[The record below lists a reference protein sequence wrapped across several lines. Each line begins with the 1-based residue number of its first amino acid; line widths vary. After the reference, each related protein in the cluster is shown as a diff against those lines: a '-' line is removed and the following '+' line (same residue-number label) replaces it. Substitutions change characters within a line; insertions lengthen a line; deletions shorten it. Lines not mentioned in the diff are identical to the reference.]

1 MWKIEW
7 ITDWPAIESLEFRLF
22 WLKTFHANQSNH
34 VFFHPDIV
42 KAWIDSYRSFEDISP
57 LFCAAKTENID
68 LILPLVS
75 WKRNVKNLRQRVIL
89 PIGFSEFDYHD
100 PVIADNI
107 SCECMGKFWDQF
119 TNEIGE
125 RFYFN
130 KLILN
135 GIRITGTAAGFRR
148 EHDICPLA
156 DLSKFNSFQDFM
168 SGMKGS
174 LRGDIYRQERK
185 LKAIG
190 DLKLVTYDQDH
201 MQEALEQLETFLAHH
216 KAKWPHAFK
225 PPEFYKN
232 LLTYGIPT
240 GVTHFSVLSL
250 NNKPINWHLGF
261 IVHGRFYYYMHT
273 FDPGYSN
280 YSPGKIH
287 LFYLIKSCFR
297 DKLKTFD
304 FLRGDEAYK
313 AGISRE
319 STELFQLT
327 VVNQKLYS
335 KIKNYTLSLL
345 RGIK

>member
-7 ITDWPAIESLEFRLF
+7 ITDWTTIESEEFRRF
-22 WLKTFHANQSNH
+22 WFKTFHANQSNH

-57 LFCAAKTENID
+57 VFYVAKIENFD

-89 PIGFSEFDYHD
+89 PVGFSEFDYHD
-100 PVIADNI
+100 PVISSVI
-107 SCECMGKFWDQF
+107 PTKYMGMFWDQF
-119 TNEIGE
+119 IDDICD

-130 KLILN
+130 KLTLN
-135 GIRITGTAAGFRR
+135 GIRITGSTVKFCK
-148 EHDICPLA
+148 EHDICPSA

-168 SGMKGS
+168 SEMKGS

-185 LKAIG
+185 LKALG
-190 DLKLVTYDQDH
+190 DLKLVTYDKDH
-201 MQEALEQLETFLAHH
+201 LAKASEELEIFLAHH
-216 KAKWPHAFK
+216 KTRWPHAFK
-225 PPEFYKN
+225 PPEFFKN
-232 LLTYGIPT
+232 LLTYGIPA
-240 GVTHFSVLSL
+240 GVTHFSALSL
-250 NNKPINWHLGF
+250 NDKPINWHLGF
-261 IVHGRFYYYMHT
+261 NVHGRFYYYMHT
-273 FDPGYSN
+273 FDLVYSN

-287 LFYLIKSCFR
+287 LFYLIKSCFQ

-319 STELFQLT
+319 NTELYQLT

-335 KIKNYTLSLL
+335 KIKNFTLGIL